1 MRSTR
6 RCILSTISLLMAL
19 LLAGCS
25 QSNTTVIQAMPT
37 PARTAQPRRVTVEES
52 QVEAGDA
59 PVITLG
65 VVISDEAV
73 VSPYETGEA
82 DLYSLNH
89 LAYESVVELDDS
101 QKPAPL
107 LADRWEKNGYTW
119 TFYLRSGVAFH
130 NGVALTADDVVAS
143 YQRILEAGEGN
154 PYYENILSV
163 SSMTVLDSNTLSVT
177 MKSLSYLN
185 IYSMTFP
192 VAQRATLY
200 DYYPMGTGAYWFVSP
215 QEGEFLRME
224 RNPLWWKRQPYI
236 GVVRVKRY
244 SESDKLMTAFEL
256 GEIDALATKISTASL
271 SRKLSDRS
279 TLDFSTLQYEC
290 LVPNMSSGFL
300 SDPMIRQAIMY
311 GIDRNTL
318 AASIYQD
325 MVALSEVPV
334 LPGTWLNESQ
344 STTYYYS
351 PERALQI
358 LYSQGW
364 GDTNGDGMLDRIQDG
379 LIQELAVTL
388 LVYEEPT
395 RSSRFDAARLI
406 ADQLAKIGINVTV
419 DLRTKANVRTALRN
433 DSFDLALVAYNMN
446 EKPSL
451 DFMFRSTSASNYS
464 NYSSETMNKLLDNV
478 SAAEEDDSLRLAMS
492 RVQQQI
498 VEDLPIL
505 GLFFRSGV
513 LISRR
518 GIGGLTGIRATQTFR
533 GFEFWQ
539 PVD

>member
-1 MRSTR
+1 MKSTK
-6 RCILSTISLLMAL
+6 RCILTTISILLAL
-19 LLAGCS
+19 CLAGCT
-25 QSNTTVIQAMPT
+25 QSNTTLIEAMPT
-37 PARTAQPRRVTVEES
+37 PARTAQPRRVTVEEA
-52 QVEAGDA
+52 QVEAGSA

-73 VSPYETGEA
+73 VSPFETAEA

-89 LAYESVVELDDS
+89 LAYESVVELDDD

-119 TFYLRSGVAFH
+119 TFYLRSGVTFH

-143 YQRILEAGEGN
+143 YERILEAGETN
-154 PYYENILSV
+154 PYYDNIQSI
-163 SSMTVLDSNTLSVT
+163 SSMNVLDGNTLSVT
-177 MKSLSYLN
+177 MKSLAYLN
-185 IYSMTFP
+185 IYAMTFP

-224 RNPLWWKRQPYI
+224 RNPLWWKRQPHI

-244 SESDKLMTAFEL
+244 AESEKLMTAFEL
-256 GEIDALATKISTASL
+256 GEIDALATRISTASL

-279 TLDFSTLQYEC
+279 TLDFGTLQYEC
-290 LVPNMSSGFL
+290 LVPNTASGFL
-300 SDPMIRQAIMY
+300 SDLAIRQAIMY

-318 AASIYQD
+318 ASSIYQD
-325 MVALSEVPV
+325 LVSLSEVPV

-344 STTYYYS
+344 STTYYFS

-364 GDTNGDGMLDRIQDG
+364 GDENGDGTLDRIQDG
-379 LIQELAVTL
+379 LIQELAITL
-388 LVYEEPT
+388 IVYEEPT

-406 ADQLAKIGINVTV
+406 ASQLARIGIKVTV
-419 DLRTKANVRTALRN
+419 DLKSKTAVRNALRD
-433 DSFDLALVAYNMN
+433 DSFDLALVAYNIS

-451 DFMFRSTSASNYS
+451 DFMFRSTAASNYS

-478 SAAEEDDSLRLAMS
+478 AAAEEDDTLKLSMS
-492 RVQQQI
+492 RVQLQI
-498 VEDLPIL
+498 VEDLPIM
-505 GLFFRSGV
+505 GLFFRNGV

-518 GIGGLTGIRATQTFR
+518 GIGGLSGIRSTQTFR

-539 PVD
+539 PVQ